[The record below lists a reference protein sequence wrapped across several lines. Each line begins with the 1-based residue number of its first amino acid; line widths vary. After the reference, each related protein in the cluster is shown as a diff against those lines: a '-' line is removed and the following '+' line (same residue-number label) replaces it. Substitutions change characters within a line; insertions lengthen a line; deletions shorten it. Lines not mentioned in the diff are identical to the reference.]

1 MAWIDAVITN
11 AGAALLSSAM
21 QDGIVI
27 TKVLGGSGTYNLSS
41 LMAQTN
47 VTAPRTNLP
56 IAGIKELEKSRQVD
70 IRIDNR
76 GLNESYTLRQV
87 GIWARRNVA
96 DSAEVMLAIIQDD
109 KGEEIPAESLNPE
122 FILEFGFILPIS
134 NTLEVRVEL
143 DTSVLATVKG
153 GLSQFAKSPSGRL
166 TWGEILGGSQ
176 ED

>member
-1 MAWIDAVITN
+1 MAWHDAVITN
-11 AGAALLSSAM
+11 AGAALLIDSIE
-21 QDGIVI
+21 DGIVF
-27 TKVLGGSGTYNLSS
+27 TRAAGGSTTYNLSA

-47 VTAPRTNLP
+47 VTTPRVNLP
-56 IAGIKELEKSRQVD
+56 IAIIKKHEKGQQID
-70 IRIDNR
+70 LRIVNK
-76 GLNESYTLRQV
+76 GLNDSYTLKQV